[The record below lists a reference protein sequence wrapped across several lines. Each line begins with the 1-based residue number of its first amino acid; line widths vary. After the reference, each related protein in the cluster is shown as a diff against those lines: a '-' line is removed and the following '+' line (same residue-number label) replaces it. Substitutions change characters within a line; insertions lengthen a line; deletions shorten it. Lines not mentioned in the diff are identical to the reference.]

1 MKCIVLI
8 IGFVMLL
15 LSAWCILGNISL
27 AIISFVNKKSRG
39 SFVPLLG
46 CAAGI
51 IGILCIDS
59 IPLWCICFAFLDLS
73 FWCLPCCILELIR
86 ELRCKKTL
94 ATDDEGFS
102 IFVDGELLRKVPWS
116 HVDFTRFRMTSHSLV
131 LYLRSTPV
139 EIITIRAKYDGYD
152 SFLHYFNQ
160 RRCGFER

>member
-59 IPLWCICFAFLDLS
+59 IPIFILFSRWQVSLLIFL
-73 FWCLPCCILELIR
+73 
-86 ELRCKKTL
+86 
-94 ATDDEGFS
+94 
-102 IFVDGELLRKVPWS
+102 
-116 HVDFTRFRMTSHSLV
+116 
-131 LYLRSTPV
+131 
-139 EIITIRAKYDGYD
+139 
-152 SFLHYFNQ
+152 
-160 RRCGFER
+160 